1 MEEDKLLPGWL
12 KWPNLPLSVAR
23 ITIDFLHV
31 KALIIL
37 LNYATFSHFIFGLSV
52 LQPILL
58 SIGPAMVFHVFYVLN
73 LGVGRKWDQRRPSNT
88 YGGQGHFIE
97 GI

>member
-1 MEEDKLLPGWL
+1 MPRFSQFICE
-12 KWPNLPLSVAR
+12 LSV
-23 ITIDFLHV
+23 
-31 KALIIL
+31 
-37 LNYATFSHFIFGLSV
+37 S
-52 LQPILL
+52 QPILL
-58 SIGPAMVFHVFYVLN
+58 SRGPVMVFHVFYVLN